1 MAAGLPVVATDVGGN
16 AEAVEDGVSGIIVPP
31 EDPPALAKAIADLL
45 SDPARAQAMG
55 AAGKAIAAKK
65 FSLDVMM
72 NRIVSVYRKVLAE
85 S

>member
-1 MAAGLPVVATDVGGN
+1 VVATDVGGN

-45 SDPARAQAMG
+45 SDPARSEAMG
-55 AAGKAIAAKK
+55 AAGRAIVAKK
-65 FSLDVMM
+65 FSLDAMM
-72 NRIVSVYRKVLAE
+72 DSISSLYRKVLAG